1 MFATASATAP
11 LAVATACTR
20 CGEAASEW
28 PVAVTPLAS
37 ISPTDSSGIDCEV
50 DAPYGHCVAKS
61 TYTDQ
66 TKTFEFLAKV
76 RVVAGAYVTYC
87 FDHPE
92 KRRSRHSR
100 RTTPMAL
107 LAICAPLAGV
117 AEEKQQALHVHSVM
131 APEFALEFGR
141 AQTALFNSG
150 DPVLRALGQRMK
162 AVRDF
167 YEVSLT
173 VVGCVGRM
181 FAEGLA
187 GWLLVQHLPQ
197 QVPSM
202 DGIRGYDDNGDLRL
216 MLGARVRRLGGIL
229 PAAARADFKVL
240 SRLGNLE
247 CHDTDAEHGLQ
258 DGQQQ
263 DVADAMLRLVR
274 LTVTLAGSLHPCPEP
289 VQRLYSTRQARIP
302 RAEQGEGPRTNRGI
316 RDWSSDCC
324 EYISALVLSA
334 AAAGADCNCPYPL
347 PLLL

>member
-1 MFATASATAP
+1 
-11 LAVATACTR
+11 
-20 CGEAASEW
+20 
-28 PVAVTPLAS
+28 
-37 ISPTDSSGIDCEV
+37 
-50 DAPYGHCVAKS
+50 
-61 TYTDQ
+61 
-66 TKTFEFLAKV
+66 
-76 RVVAGAYVTYC
+76 
-87 FDHPE
+87 
-92 KRRSRHSR
+92 
-100 RTTPMAL
+100 
-107 LAICAPLAGV
+107 
-117 AEEKQQALHVHSVM
+117 
-131 APEFALEFGR
+131 
-141 AQTALFNSG
+141 
-150 DPVLRALGQRMK
+150 
-162 AVRDF
+162 
-167 YEVSLT
+167 
-173 VVGCVGRM
+173 
-181 FAEGLA
+181 
-187 GWLLVQHLPQ
+187 
-197 QVPSM
+197 M

-324 EYISALVLSA
+324 EYISGLVLSA